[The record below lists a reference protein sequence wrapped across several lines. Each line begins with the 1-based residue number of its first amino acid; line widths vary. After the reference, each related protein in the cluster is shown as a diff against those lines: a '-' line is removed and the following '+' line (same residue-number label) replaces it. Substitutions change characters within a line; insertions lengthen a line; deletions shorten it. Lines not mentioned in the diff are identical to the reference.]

1 MRFGVTRPSSILD
14 ATIGMS
20 RELIAAEAQ
29 RHTARRLGAFLLGF
43 AVVAGCVV
51 LVVATRGRRERWP
64 EPVRAANA
72 VGDSTCLSCHR
83 EKASFERTS
92 HRATTRPAA
101 REAILGS
108 FRPGENVL
116 RTVNPAVHFRMHA
129 DSSGFHQTAVVGTGA
144 DTTTRTE
151 RIGIVAGSGRRGQS
165 YLYWIDD
172 RLYQLP
178 VSWWAS
184 LGTWINSPGP
194 AYVEGRPNFDRAIS
208 PRCLE
213 CHATWIESVLD
224 LGATNRYHPESA
236 MLGITCERC
245 HAAGQ
250 EHVRRERS
258 ILRFARGPAIVNPA
272 RLTRERQ
279 MEACAQCHGGLGT
292 LKAPAFSYVAGARL
306 DDYLHLPDQASD
318 STVDV
323 HGNQATLLARS
334 RCYQASQ
341 MTCLT
346 CHDVHREQRDVT
358 QLSGRC
364 ATCHQEQ
371 SCGLFPRYG
380 HALAG
385 RCVDC
390 HMPVRE
396 SSLIVSGLEGK
407 QERAR
412 IRSHWIRVY
421 ADKRDLATAA
431 DVGAG
436 PAISPPGRPGTV
448 PPMLAPR

>member
-1 MRFGVTRPSSILD
+1 MHRR
-14 ATIGMS
+14 
-20 RELIAAEAQ
+20 
-29 RHTARRLGAFLLGF
+29 ARVGAFLLAF
-43 AVVAGCVV
+43 AVVAACVV
-51 LVVATRGRRERWP
+51 LFVATRAPGERVP
-64 EPVRAANA
+64 TPVRPATA
-72 VGDSTCLSCHR
+72 VGDATCLSCHGD
-83 EKASFERTS
+83 KASFESTS
-92 HRATTRPAA
+92 HRLTTRGASH
-101 REAILGS
+101 EAILGS

-116 RTVNPAVHFRMHA
+116 RTVNPALHFHMHT
-129 DSSGFHQTAVVGTGA
+129 DSSGFYQTAVVGAGA
-144 DTTTRTE
+144 DTTMRTE
-151 RIGIVAGSGRRGQS
+151 RIDLVTGSGRRGQS
-165 YLYWIDD
+165 YLYWVGD

-194 AYVEGRPNFDRAIS
+194 AYVDGRPNFDRAIS

-213 CHATWIESVLD
+213 CHATWIEPVLD
-224 LGATNRYHPESA
+224 LSATNRYLPATA

-245 HAAGQ
+245 HGAGQ

-258 ILRFARGPAIVNPA
+258 VLRLARAPAIADPE

-292 LKAPAFSYVAGARL
+292 LVAPAFSYVAGRRL
-306 DDYLHLPDQASD
+306 HDYLDLPNHASD

-323 HGNQATLLARS
+323 HGNQVALLTRS
-334 RCYQASQ
+334 RCYQSSQ
-341 MTCLT
+341 MTCVT
-346 CHDVHREQRDVT
+346 CHDVHREQRDVR
-358 QLSGRC
+358 QLSQRC
-364 ATCHQEQ
+364 VTCHEEQ
-371 SCGLFPRYG
+371 RCGLFPTYG

-396 SSLIVSGLEGK
+396 SSLIVSGLEGR

-421 ADKRDLATAA
+421 PDKRDLATAA
-431 DVGAG
+431 EVSAG
-436 PAISPPGRPGTV
+436 PATSPPARPATV
-448 PPMLAPR
+448 PPTLAPP